1 MMMPRAT
8 DAQWNGCP
16 SGKVTQY
23 KKIYLALG
31 ACPMNQPVNLPMPEL
46 MNLTLYEDNDGPLG
60 V

>member
-1 MMMPRAT
+1 MPHDDVQNLDAQKMMMTRVT

-31 ACPMNQPVNLPMPEL
+31 ACLTNQPVNLRMP
-46 MNLTLYEDNDGPLG
+46 
-60 V
+60 